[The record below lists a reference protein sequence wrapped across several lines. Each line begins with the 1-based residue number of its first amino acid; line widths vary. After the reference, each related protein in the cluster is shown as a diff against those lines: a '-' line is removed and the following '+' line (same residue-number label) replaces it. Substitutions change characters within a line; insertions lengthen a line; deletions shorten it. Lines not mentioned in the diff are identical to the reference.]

1 MIDTALADAVSSA
14 AASMAAP
21 VEAAGDTAAEAFGS
35 LMDSAA
41 KRGRKARKE
50 GQKRTRDQVGRQRR
64 NVRKAAK
71 KTKKQ
76 TRKVWA
82 DFADETAAR
91 ASNIVEASKGGR
103 VAPRGKTCRTTAVLA
118 FAGAVAVL
126 VVVLKKRR
134 IPARDEVQSHLAAG
148 HDAAG
153 LDG

>member
-1 MIDTALADAVSSA
+1 MIDNAVADAASSA

-21 VEAAGDTAAEAFGS
+21 VKAAGDTVAEALGS
-35 LMDSAA
+35 LVDSAA

-50 GQKRTRDQVGRQRR
+50 AQKRTRDQVGRQRR

-76 TRKVWA
+76 TREVWA

-103 VAPRGKTCRTTAVLA
+103 VAPRGKKRRVTAVLA

-126 VVVLKKRR
+126 VVVKKQG
-134 IPARDEVQSHLAAG
+134 IPARDEVQFNLPAG